1 VNPCQK
7 DFRNNLVMSTIEIP
21 LFPLRTVLFPGGT
34 LPLRIFEQRYLTMIR
49 ECTRNDSGF
58 GVCMIQEGEE
68 AVAPVKSAPIGTLAQ
83 IVDWYTLE
91 DGLLG
96 VVAVGTTRFLT
107 ENTRR
112 QEDGLFVAQVRWLPE
127 PTPLQLP
134 EAYSVLSE
142 VLFRFMEKM
151 SQQYPEYTPD
161 HLQDAYWVGYR
172 LSELLPL
179 SSIEKQHLL
188 EFPDPL
194 ERLQSLLEILPR
206 FQL

>member
-1 VNPCQK
+1 
-7 DFRNNLVMSTIEIP
+7 MSTVEIP
-21 LFPLRTVLFPGGT
+21 LFPLRTVLFPGGN

-49 ECTRNDSGF
+49 ECTRNDRGF

-68 AVAPVKSAPIGTLAQ
+68 AVAPVKSAPVGTLAQ

-96 VVAVGTTRFLT
+96 VAAVGTTRFFT
-107 ENTRR
+107 ENTWR
-112 QEDGLFVAQVRWLPE
+112 QEDGLFVGQVRWLPDPPNLE
-127 PTPLQLP
+127 LP
-134 EAYSVLSE
+134 EAYSVLAG
-142 VLFRFMEKM
+142 VLSRLMEKL
-151 SQQYPEYTPD
+151 SQQYPEYTPA
-161 HLQDAYWVGYR
+161 HLQDATWVGYR

-188 EFPDPL
+188 ELPDPL
-194 ERLQSLLEILPR
+194 DRLQNLLEILPR

>member
-1 VNPCQK
+1 
-7 DFRNNLVMSTIEIP
+7 M
-21 LFPLRTVLFPGGT
+21 RTVLFPGGN

-49 ECTRNDSGF
+49 ECTWNESGF

-68 AVAPVKSAPIGTLAQ
+68 AVAPVKSAPVGTLAQ

-96 VVAVGTTRFLT
+96 VAAVGTTRFLT
-107 ENTRR
+107 EDTWR
-112 QEDGLFVAQVRWLPE
+112 QEDGLFVGQVRWIPE
-127 PTPLQLP
+127 PTPVQLP

-142 VLFRFMEKM
+142 VLFRFMEQV

-161 HLQDAYWVGYR
+161 HLQDASWVGYR

-179 SSIEKQHLL
+179 SSVEKQHLL
-188 EFPDPL
+188 ELSDPL
-194 ERLQSLLEILPR
+194 ERLQNLLEILPR